1 MMTWGLLGLGL
12 IVLVGQLAIAA
23 GLIGTH
29 RKMPKFDETVPVPGG
44 PRPLVSVIL
53 PVRNEQDNLATCLNA
68 LLQQSYVPLRIIVV
82 DDHST
87 DRTPEILRDFQ
98 TRHPQLQSLKGL
110 PLPEGWAGKA
120 FACKQGAEA
129 ASGEYLLFVDADI
142 TLAPDAVAQAVAA
155 ATFHRSDLLT
165 VLPHIGCPTFWE
177 RVVQPVMLQLI
188 LIRFPI
194 ELIND
199 ASSPVASASGPFMLF
214 KRAAYDQIGGHA
226 ALKKVLVDDLTLARR
241 IKQQRLR
248 LWYGL
253 GTRLATLHMYRSFV
267 QLWRGWSLNLFTGLD
282 FNPWIALAAV
292 AAIAVF
298 FVMPPLVLLA
308 LAIKGSLVAWTWA
321 DGLMAAVW
329 GSVIAAMLMSRRVL
343 KRLFGTT
350 SDGQLWQ
357 PLGALIVMAM
367 IVNSAW
373 AGLSGRGLN
382 WRERM
387 YRISKDDMDVAS
399 GR

>member
-1 MMTWGLLGLGL
+1 M
-12 IVLVGQLAIAA
+12 
-23 GLIGTH
+23 
-29 RKMPKFDETVPVPGG
+29 
-44 PRPLVSVIL
+44 
-53 PVRNEQDNLATCLNA
+53 
-68 LLQQSYVPLRIIVV
+68 Y
-82 DDHST
+82 
-87 DRTPEILRDFQ
+87 
-98 TRHPQLQSLKGL
+98 
-110 PLPEGWAGKA
+110 
-120 FACKQGAEA
+120 
-129 ASGEYLLFVDADI
+129 
-142 TLAPDAVAQAVAA
+142 
-155 ATFHRSDLLT
+155 
-165 VLPHIGCPTFWE
+165 
-177 RVVQPVMLQLI
+177 
-188 LIRFPI
+188 
-194 ELIND
+194 
-199 ASSPVASASGPFMLF
+199 
-214 KRAAYDQIGGHA
+214 KRQAYDQVGGHA

-292 AAIAVF
+292 VAIAVF

-329 GSVIAAMLMSRRVL
+329 GSVIAAMLVSRRVL

-382 WRERM
+382 WRERK
-387 YRISKDDMDVAS
+387 YRISKDDMEVAS